1 MTRFVATVVACL
13 IVCGKL
19 ADTAQDG
26 YCFRYRDP
34 RGSRGKCQQLV
45 ERLPGP
51 DGAPVAT
58 REACCLLGAEGW
70 SKKISGK
77 RCVAA
82 CEVPGPVEVQA
93 PQVVQQVAE
102 YEEDQNSVEGV
113 WGRWRDG
120 QPCSVTCGAGF
131 EERRRVCRPSPD
143 NPDDNFQCSGDRV
156 EHRDCNA
163 GIICP
168 VHGQWGEWSLW
179 SECSATCGDT
189 MARFREC
196 DSPRP
201 QFGGNPC
208 VGESREV
215 QWCNDKRHCPIEGV
229 WGRWRDGQPCS
240 VTCGAGFEERRRV
253 CRPSPDNPDDNFQC
267 SGDRVEHRDCNAGII
282 CPVHGQ
288 WGEWSLWSECSAT
301 CGDTMARF
309 RECDSPSPQF
319 EGNPCVGESREVQ
332 WCNDKRHCP
341 MHGQW
346 GEWSLWSECSATC
359 GDTMARFRECDSP
372 RPQFGGN
379 PCVGESREVQWCND
393 KRHCPMHGQW
403 GEWSLW
409 SECSATCGDTMA
421 RFRECDSPRP
431 QFGGNPCVGE
441 SREVQWCND
450 KRHCPM
456 HGQWGEWS
464 LWSECSATCGDT
476 MARFRECDSP
486 RPQFGGNPCVGES
499 REVQWCNDK
508 RHCPM
513 HGQWGEWS
521 LWSECSATCGDTMA
535 RFRECDS
542 PRPQF
547 GGNPCVGESR
557 EVQWCNDKRHC
568 PIHGGWREWLDW
580 SPCSVTCGRDGER
593 RRIRKCTAPRPRYG
607 GRDCVG
613 DQTDIRSCK
622 ANALNCPVDGGVS
635 EWGQWRCQAECTGEG
650 FALRSR
656 SCTNPVPRYG
666 GRQCRERLNDIRHC
680 SEVIV
685 ICPVDG
691 MWSTWSPWNDCSS
704 TCGEASF
711 KTRTRQCDNPPPQ
724 NGGLKCQGE
733 KFEKKDCKLGPCP
746 GDGDSS
752 YPGPADSSVGGGSTP
767 PCDDEDYP
775 SSTGEGGS
783 GCRDPTDGSSSD
795 VDNGE
800 ISIESLDYS
809 D

>member
-34 RGSRGKCQQLV
+34 LGSRGKCQQLV

-51 DGAPVAT
+51 DGAPVDT

-70 SKKISGK
+70 SNKISGK
-77 RCVAA
+77 RCAAA

-113 WGRWRDG
+113 WRRWSD
-120 QPCSVTCGAGF
+120 
-131 EERRRVCRPSPD
+131 
-143 NPDDNFQCSGDRV
+143 
-156 EHRDCNA
+156 
-163 GIICP
+163 
-168 VHGQWGEWSLW
+168 W
-179 SECSATCGDT
+179 
-189 MARFREC
+189 
-196 DSPRP
+196 
-201 QFGGNPC
+201 
-208 VGESREV
+208 
-215 QWCNDKRHCPIEGV
+215 
-229 WGRWRDGQPCS
+229 QPCS

-341 MHGQW
+341 
-346 GEWSLWSECSATC
+346 
-359 GDTMARFRECDSP
+359 
-372 RPQFGGN
+372 
-379 PCVGESREVQWCND
+379 
-393 KRHCPMHGQW
+393 
-403 GEWSLW
+403 
-409 SECSATCGDTMA
+409 
-421 RFRECDSPRP
+421 
-431 QFGGNPCVGE
+431 
-441 SREVQWCND
+441 
-450 KRHCPM
+450 
-456 HGQWGEWS
+456 
-464 LWSECSATCGDT
+464 
-476 MARFRECDSP
+476 
-486 RPQFGGNPCVGES
+486 
-499 REVQWCNDK
+499 
-508 RHCPM
+508 
-513 HGQWGEWS
+513 
-521 LWSECSATCGDTMA
+521 
-535 RFRECDS
+535 
-542 PRPQF
+542 
-547 GGNPCVGESR
+547 
-557 EVQWCNDKRHC
+557 
-568 PIHGGWREWLDW
+568 IHGGWREWLDW

-635 EWGQWRCQAECTGEG
+635 EWGQWRCQGECTGEG

-656 SCTNPVPRYG
+656 SCTNPVPRHG
-666 GRQCRERLNDIRHC
+666 GRQCQERLNDIRDC
-680 SEVIV
+680 SKV

-704 TCGEASF
+704 TCGKASF

-724 NGGLKCQGE
+724 NEGLKCQGE
-733 KFEKKDCKLGPCP
+733 KFDNENCKLAPCL

-752 YPGPADSSVGGGSTP
+752 YSASADSSVEGGTTP

-775 SSTGEGGS
+775 SPTGEGGS
-783 GCRDPTDGSSSD
+783 GCRDPTDGSGND

-800 ISIESLDYS
+800 ISSLEYE
-809 D
+809 